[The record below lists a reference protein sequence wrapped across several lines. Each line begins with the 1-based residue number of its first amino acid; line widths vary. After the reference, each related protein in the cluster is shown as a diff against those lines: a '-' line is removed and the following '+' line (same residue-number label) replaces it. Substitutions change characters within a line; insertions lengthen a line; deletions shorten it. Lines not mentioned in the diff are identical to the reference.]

1 MTTSWGWI
9 GPYLIVIIL
18 AILVGPLLATLP
30 LFTHSF
36 IPPLGMNAAQA
47 VRLLADG
54 ICLFMIW
61 LAASRAR
68 QDLDDNGKGQTFFR
82 AILFPSA
89 GLLIVL
95 VASRAYDAH
104 GIPVLGPPKQP
115 LYNWLI
121 TGGLIGAATWLTFAW
136 VRHAE
141 ALTQAFTG
149 PPRRRPLEEEDE
161 APADATEEDH
171 TPANESTPT
180 PARAAGPIALRTGTA
195 VPGTLGRY
203 QVVKELGRGAMGVVF
218 LGKDPTIQRHVAI
231 KTMRLDDIENDHELK
246 EFRDRFFREAES
258 TGRLSHPNIV
268 TVYDAGEQEGL
279 AYIAME
285 YLEGTLLSGYC
296 QKTTI
301 LPAKQALQVVATVAD
316 ALDYAHSQGVVHRDV
331 KPSNIMILKHRL
343 VKVMDFGIAKMA
355 SASKTQTSMI
365 LGTPRYMSPEQ
376 ATGKEV
382 DGRSDVFSLGV
393 VLFELLTAERP
404 FDAEN
409 MAALVIRIAKAPHA
423 TLLKYRRDLPSRVQ
437 AIVDRALQKDIP
449 NRYRHA
455 SDMAQDLRDVFQV
468 MPR

>member
-18 AILVGPLLATLP
+18 AIVVGPYLATLP
-30 LFTHSF
+30 LFAHTF
-36 IPPLGMNAAQA
+36 VRPLSMNAAQA
-47 VRLLADG
+47 VLLIGDSL
-54 ICLFMIW
+54 CLIMIW
-61 LAASRAR
+61 LAAARAR
-68 QDLDDNGKGQTFFR
+68 RDLADNGKGQTFVR
-82 AILFPSA
+82 SILFPA
-89 GLLIVL
+89 AFLVIVL

-115 LYNWLI
+115 LYTWLI
-121 TGGLIGAATWLTFAW
+121 TGGLMGSAIWLTFAW
-136 VRHAE
+136 VRHVD
-141 ALTQAFTG
+141 ALTRALVRR
-149 PPRRRPLEEEDE
+149 PRRRPVDKEEKE
-161 APADATEEDH
+161 ATVREALNNSDRATPSVARPAS
-171 TPANESTPT
+171 PQVV
-180 PARAAGPIALRTGTA
+180 R
-195 VPGTLGRY
+195 PGTPSALGRY
-203 QVVKELGRGAMGVVF
+203 HVVKELGRGAMGVVY
-218 LGKDPTIQRHVAI
+218 LGKDPTIQRFVAI
-231 KTMRLDDIENDHELK
+231 KTMRLDEIDREEDLK

-268 TVYDAGEQEGL
+268 TVYDAGEQDGL

-285 YLEGTLLSGYC
+285 YLEGTLLNCYC
-296 QKTTI
+296 QKSTI
-301 LPAKQALQVVATVAD
+301 LPAKQSLQIVATVAE

-331 KPSNIMILKHRL
+331 KPANIMILKQRL

-355 SASKTQTSMI
+355 SASKTQTRMI

-376 ATGKEV
+376 ATGKDV

-393 VLFELLTAERP
+393 VLFELLSGERP

-409 MAALVIRIAKAPHA
+409 MAALVTRIAKAPHPP
-423 TLLKYRRDLPSRVQ
+423 LLKYRRDLPTRVQ
-437 AIVDRALQKDIP
+437 SILDRALQKEIP

>member
-1 MTTSWGWI
+1 MSTSWGWI

-18 AILVGPLLATLP
+18 AILVGPFLATLP
-30 LFTHSF
+30 LFTQTF
-36 IPPLGMNAAQA
+36 VPPLGMNAAQA
-47 VRLLADG
+47 VRFVADG
-54 ICLFMIW
+54 LCLLMIW
-61 LAASRAR
+61 LVAARAR
-68 QDLDDNGKGQTFFR
+68 EELHDNGKGQTFLR
-82 AILFPSA
+82 SILFPSA
-89 GLLIVL
+89 FLLIVL

-121 TGGLIGAATWLTFAW
+121 TGGLIGSASWLTFAW

-141 ALTQAFTG
+141 ALTQAFAG
-149 PPRRRPLEEEDE
+149 RPRRRPINKEEKQEDPPVTE
-161 APADATEEDH
+161 ALH
-171 TPANESTPT
+171 SSKRQSPT
-180 PARAAGPIALRTGTA
+180 PVRSGGSPVVRPAGVPTA
-195 VPGTLGRY
+195 LGRY
-203 QVVKELGRGAMGVVF
+203 HIVKELGRGAMGVVY
-218 LGKDPTIQRHVAI
+218 LGKDPTIQRFVAI
-231 KTMRLDDIENDHELK
+231 KTMRLDQIDDEKDLK

-268 TVYDAGEQEGL
+268 TVYDAGEQDGL

-285 YLEGTLLSGYC
+285 YLEGTLLSCYC
-296 QKTTI
+296 QKSTI
-301 LPAKQALQVVATVAD
+301 LPAKQSLQIVATVAE

-331 KPSNIMILKHRL
+331 KPANIMILKQRL

-376 ATGKEV
+376 ATGKDV
-382 DGRSDVFSLGV
+382 DGRSDVFSLGI
-393 VLFELLTAERP
+393 VLFELLSGERP

-409 MAALVIRIAKAPHA
+409 MAALVLRIAKAPHPP
-423 TLLKYRRDLPSRVQ
+423 LLKYRRDLPSRVQ
-437 AIVDRALQKDIP
+437 SILDRALQKDIP

-455 SDMAQDLRDVFQV
+455 SDMAQDLRDIFQV

>member
-18 AILVGPLLATLP
+18 AILVGPFLATLP
-30 LFTHSF
+30 LFTHTF
-36 IPPLGMNAAQA
+36 IQPLSMNAAQA
-47 VRLLADG
+47 VRFVADG
-54 ICLFMIW
+54 ICLLMIW
-61 LAASRAR
+61 FAAARAR
-68 QDLDDNGKGQTFFR
+68 RELDDNGKGQTFFR
-82 AILFPSA
+82 SILFPIA
-89 GLLIVL
+89 FLVIILI
-95 VASRAYDAH
+95 ASRAYDAH

-115 LYNWLI
+115 LYNWLL
-121 TGGLIGAATWLTFAW
+121 TGGLIGSATWLTFAW
-136 VRHAE
+136 VRHVD
-141 ALTQAFTG
+141 ALTAALAG
-149 PPRRRPLEEEDE
+149 RPRRRVIEKDKEPVDKRDDDLRVTSNQ
-161 APADATEEDH
+161 ASP
-171 TPANESTPT
+171 S
-180 PARAAGPIALRTGTA
+180 PARSSGTVIMRKGAGIPVA
-195 VPGTLGRY
+195 LGRY
-203 QVVKELGRGAMGVVF
+203 QIVRELGRGAMGVVY
-218 LGKDPTIQRHVAI
+218 LGKDPTIQRFVAI
-231 KTMRLDDIENDHELK
+231 KTMRLDEIDNEEELK

-301 LPAKQALQVVATVAD
+301 LPAKQSLQIVATVAD

-331 KPSNIMILKHRL
+331 KPANIMILKQRL

-355 SASKTQTSMI
+355 SASKTQASMI

-376 ATGKEV
+376 ATGKDV
-382 DGRSDVFSLGV
+382 DGRSDVFSLGI
-393 VLFELLTAERP
+393 VLFELLSGERP

-409 MAALVIRIAKAPHA
+409 MAALVIRIAKAPHPP
-423 TLLKYRRDLPSRVQ
+423 LLKYRRDLPTRVQ
-437 AIVDRALQKDIP
+437 SILDRALQKEIP

-455 SDMAQDLRDVFQV
+455 SDMAQDLRDIFQV

>member
-18 AILVGPLLATLP
+18 AIVVGPYLATLP
-30 LFTHSF
+30 LFAHTF
-36 IPPLGMNAAQA
+36 VRPLAMNAAQA
-47 VRLLADG
+47 VRLIADG
-54 ICLFMIW
+54 LCLLMIW
-61 LAASRAR
+61 LAAARAR
-68 QDLDDNGKGQTFFR
+68 RDLADNGKGQTFVR
-82 AILFPSA
+82 SILFPA
-89 GLLIVL
+89 AFLLIVL

-121 TGGLIGAATWLTFAW
+121 TGGLIGSATWLTFAW
-136 VRHAE
+136 VRHVD
-141 ALTQAFTG
+141 ALTHALAG
-149 PPRRRPLEEEDE
+149 RPRRRLVEKE
-161 APADATEEDH
+161 AE
-171 TPANESTPT
+171 ESTVTEALSNSDSGSAT
-180 PARAAGPIALRTGTA
+180 PARSATPLVARAGMPAA
-195 VPGTLGRY
+195 LGRY
-203 QVVKELGRGAMGVVF
+203 HVVKELGRGAMGVVY
-218 LGKDPTIQRHVAI
+218 LGKDPTIQRFVAI
-231 KTMRLDDIENDHELK
+231 KTMRLDEIDNEEDLK

-268 TVYDAGEQEGL
+268 TVYDAGEQDGL

-285 YLEGTLLSGYC
+285 YLEGTLLSCYC
-296 QKTTI
+296 QKSTI
-301 LPAKQALQVVATVAD
+301 LPAKQSLQIVATVAE

-331 KPSNIMILKHRL
+331 KPANIMILKQRL

-355 SASKTQTSMI
+355 SASKTQTRMI

-376 ATGKEV
+376 ATGKDV

-393 VLFELLTAERP
+393 VLFELLSGERP

-409 MAALVIRIAKAPHA
+409 MAALVTRIAKAPHPP
-423 TLLKYRRDLPSRVQ
+423 LLKYRRDLPTRVQ
-437 AIVDRALQKDIP
+437 SILDRALQKEIP

-455 SDMAQDLRDVFQV
+455 SDMAQDLRDIFQV

>member
-18 AILVGPLLATLP
+18 AIVVGPYLATIP
-30 LFTHSF
+30 LFTHTF
-36 IPPLGMNAAQA
+36 VRPLAMNAAQA
-47 VRLLADG
+47 VRLIADG
-54 ICLFMIW
+54 LCLLMIW
-61 LAASRAR
+61 LAAARAR
-68 QDLDDNGKGQTFFR
+68 RDLADNGKGQTFVR
-82 AILFPSA
+82 SILFPA
-89 GLLIVL
+89 AFLLIVL

-121 TGGLIGAATWLTFAW
+121 TGGLIGSATWLTFAW
-136 VRHAE
+136 VRHVD
-141 ALTQAFTG
+141 ALTHALAG
-149 PPRRRPLEEEDE
+149 RPRRRPVEKE
-161 APADATEEDH
+161 AE
-171 TPANESTPT
+171 ESTVTETLSNSDPGSAT
-180 PARAAGPIALRTGTA
+180 PARSATPLVARAGMPAA
-195 VPGTLGRY
+195 LGRY
-203 QVVKELGRGAMGVVF
+203 HVVKELGRGAMGVVY
-218 LGKDPTIQRHVAI
+218 LGKDPTIQRFVAI
-231 KTMRLDDIENDHELK
+231 KTMRLDEIDNEEDLK

-268 TVYDAGEQEGL
+268 TVYDAGEQDGL

-285 YLEGTLLSGYC
+285 YLEGALLSCYC
-296 QKTTI
+296 QKSTI
-301 LPAKQALQVVATVAD
+301 LPAKQSLQIVASVAE

-331 KPSNIMILKHRL
+331 KPANIMILKQRL

-355 SASKTQTSMI
+355 SASKTQTRMI

-376 ATGKEV
+376 ATGKDV

-393 VLFELLTAERP
+393 VLFELLSGERP

-409 MAALVIRIAKAPHA
+409 MAALVTRIAKAPHPP
-423 TLLKYRRDLPSRVQ
+423 LLKYRRDLPTRVQ
-437 AIVDRALQKDIP
+437 SILDRALQKEIP

-455 SDMAQDLRDVFQV
+455 SDMAQDLRDIFQV